1 MWGSSSDERENES
14 QMALNPEERHA
25 INDLFARLQANS
37 PADKDPEAEALI
49 NQLMRRTP
57 DSAYILVQMTL
68 VQEAHIA
75 DQEDRIR
82 DLEAQLA
89 ANSRPASG
97 GGFLGGAR
105 RNAAPRDDYVDD
117 RRSGIPPIGSR
128 SGPSAYEPAPQQG
141 WRGGRDEPANARPG
155 VPPQQQPPQQGG
167 GGGFFRTAA
176 AMAAGVAGGTL
187 LANSLGGMFG
197 GSKPG
202 EAQAGESGDKQSQD
216 SGHQNAADNDPGNY
230 DSNYHDTADDGG
242 GDWGGGMDDFDI

>member
-1 MWGSSSDERENES
+1 
-14 QMALNPEERHA
+14 MALNPEERHA
-25 INDLFARLQANS
+25 INDLFARLQANG

-57 DSAYILVQMTL
+57 DSAYILVQTTL

-89 ANSRPASG
+89 GNSRPAAG

-105 RNAAPRDDYVDD
+105 RSAAPRDDYAED

-128 SGPSAYEPAPQQG
+128 SGPSAYEAAPQPA
-141 WRGGRDEPANARPG
+141 WRGGRDEPANTRPG
-155 VPPQQQPPQQGG
+155 VPPQQQQPPQQGG
-167 GGGFFRTAA
+167 GGGGFFKTAA

-202 EAQAGESGDKQSQD
+202 EAQAGQSDKQSQD
-216 SGHQNAADNDPGNY
+216 SGHQNASDNDPGNY
-230 DSNYHDTADDGG
+230 DADHHDASADDG
-242 GDWGGGMDDFDI
+242 GDWGGGMDDMDI